1 MVGLRFLT
9 VDTSLTQRGQRVE
22 VGGSTGWLVFG
33 VDGFARDSWCLGAYV
48 GVSGGCFWLKVSVFG
63 GFRQFFRGFTKN

>member
-33 VDGFARDSWCLGAYV
+33 GDGFARDARC
-48 GVSGGCFWLKVSVFG
+48 SGRLFWG
-63 GFRQFFRGFTKN
+63 